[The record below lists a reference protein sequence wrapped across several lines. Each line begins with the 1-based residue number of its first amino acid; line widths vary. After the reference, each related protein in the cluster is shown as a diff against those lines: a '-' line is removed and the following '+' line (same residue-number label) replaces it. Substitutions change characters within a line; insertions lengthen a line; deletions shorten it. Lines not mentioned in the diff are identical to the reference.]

1 MWEIDIGMKISK
13 KYDNIDSFYELINKS
28 IDIMQ
33 TKVESKLNP
42 FKYPLSDEAKKRLK
56 WMYVIDYEC
65 AGKIAKAARKIG
77 ISRQWLS
84 TIHSV
89 WASAQKEPYS
99 LEPESRAPRDTNN
112 RKRIDQRVEAKII
125 EIRKKYQPWGKDKL
139 SVILKRDYQMKAG
152 SSTVN
157 RYLRKHGLIDP
168 RLSEKNKR
176 AWRRKKEKTE
186 LKFKTRPPAV
196 IKDYKP
202 GALMEKDMK
211 LVLKMGI
218 FTNADK
224 NRAKENFWYQHTLID
239 SFTRFRAM
247 GLTQDSNSKTAV
259 AIQEQAV
266 RRLPFAI
273 AAINSDNGGEN
284 EKNFSAY
291 LEKEKVAQF
300 FSRAG
305 TPTDNPRVERSHL
318 TDELEFYGQGNL
330 YKNFNDQTRA
340 ISEWEQTYNFIRPH
354 QALGYLTPME
364 FYRLWENNPAKA
376 YCIKDKYRNYL
387 KKQSRRLAKSR
398 QMKNKE
404 QIENLMK
411 FIDKKLSKSNSQKC
425 QLCSWT

>member
-1 MWEIDIGMKISK
+1 MKKHRRKMWEIDIGMKISK

-139 SVILKRDYQMKAG
+139 TVILKRDYQIIAG
-152 SSTVN
+152 ASTVN
-157 RYLRKHGLIDP
+157 RYLHKHNLIDP
-168 RLSEKNKR
+168 KLSEKNKL
-176 AWRRKKEKTE
+176 AWQRKKEKTN
-186 LKFKTRPPAV
+186 LKFKMRPPAV

-224 NRAKENFWYQHTLID
+224 QRAKENFWYQHTLVD
-239 SFTRFRAM
+239 SFTRVRVI
-247 GLTQDSNSKTAV
+247 GLAEDSNSRTAV
-259 AIQEQAV
+259 AVQERAV
-266 RRLPFAI
+266 SRLPFTI
-273 AAINSDNGGEN
+273 AAINNDNGGEN
-284 EKNFSAY
+284 EKDFSAY

-318 TDELEFYGQGNL
+318 TDELEFYAQGNL
-330 YKNFNDQTRA
+330 YKNFNEQTKA
-340 ISEWEQTYNFIRPH
+340 VSIWEHTYNFVRPH

-364 FYRLWENNPAKA
+364 FYELWKSDPEEAHR
-376 YCIKDKYRNYL
+376 IKNKYSAYL

-404 QIENLMK
+404 QIEKLMQ
-411 FIDKKLSKSNSQKC
+411 FIDKKLSKSNS
-425 QLCSWT
+425 